1 MKNLVEI
8 LEEIIMKSYEKRI
21 KNIEAKIKPKEPSY
35 MERLD
40 DELLQAKRCRATLS
54 PEGREWLKVHRPLLD
69 AMLDKVKDPLEE
81 AEPVPNMEDNR

>member
-1 MKNLVEI
+1 
-8 LEEIIMKSYEKRI
+8 MKSYEKRI

-40 DELLQAKRCRATLS
+40 EQLLQAKRRRATLP

-69 AMLDKVKDPLEE
+69 AMLDKVRTHSKKQSQYQIWRITDDIPI
-81 AEPVPNMEDNR
+81 